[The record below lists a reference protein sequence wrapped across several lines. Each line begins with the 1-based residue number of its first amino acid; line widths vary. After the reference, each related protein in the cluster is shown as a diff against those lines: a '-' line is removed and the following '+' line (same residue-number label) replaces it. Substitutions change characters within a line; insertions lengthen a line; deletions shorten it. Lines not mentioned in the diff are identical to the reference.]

1 MGFNFRKSIK
11 LGKLFKL
18 NVSKSGASVSF
29 GGKGFRQS
37 IGTSG
42 NARTTFSLPGTGLSY
57 SKTINAK
64 KLLKMGSDRKI
75 FQKSDSGLSP
85 EIAVENHLADIALI
99 TSLHLDEDYPRGVDW
114 NEVIKEEEPFKK
126 GEDGPFTKEAKE
138 MLDANKPGFF
148 KKLFG
153 GGGTQVKALEK
164 EVEIAKKKDEELYA
178 SWKNNKVLAEKIL
191 HEDKNAYIEA
201 LEELKLSEEL
211 SAYIRKIDFSYADS
225 DSLNADIVLSIDDFI
240 PEEYKT
246 LTPTGKLS
254 VKAYTKTD
262 YYEITSQFVS
272 GIVLR
277 TARNLFNLL
286 PIEDVFINVREMEK
300 SKYGNQET
308 EELILSIF
316 IDKKTMDQMN
326 LQNLNPFEALNN
338 FRHEVNFVKT
348 KGFNK
353 IEKLEI

>member
-75 FQKSDSGLSP
+75 FQQSNTGLSP
-85 EIAVENHLADIALI
+85 EIEVQNHLADIALI
-99 TSLHLDEDYPRGVDW
+99 TTLHLEEDYPRGVDW
-114 NEVIKEEEPFKK
+114 NNVLKEEEPFKK

-138 MLDANKPGFF
+138 VLAANKPGFF

-153 GGGTQVKALEK
+153 GGTELKELEK
-164 EVEIAKKKDEELYA
+164 EVELAKKKDEELYA

-191 HEDKNAYIEA
+191 HEDKDAYIEA

-211 SAYIRKIDFSYADS
+211 GSYLRKVDFSYADS

-240 PEEYKT
+240 PEEYQT

-254 VKAYTKTD
+254 VKSYTKTD
-262 YYEITSQFVS
+262 YYEIANQFVA

-286 PIEDVFINVREMEK
+286 PIDDVFINVHEMEK
-300 SKYGNQET
+300 SKYSGQEI

-316 IDKKTMDQMN
+316 IDRKTLDKMN
-326 LQNLNPFEALNN
+326 MENINSFDALKN

-353 IEKLEI
+353 IDKLEM

>member
-18 NVSKSGASVSF
+18 NLSKSGASVSF

-64 KLLKMGSDRKI
+64 KLLKMGANRNV
-75 FQKSDSGLSP
+75 FQKSAGEISP
-85 EIAVENHLADIALI
+85 EIEVENHLADIALI
-99 TSLHLDEDYPRGVDW
+99 TTLHLDEDYPRDVDW
-114 NEVIKEEEPFKK
+114 NDVIKEEEPFKK
-126 GEDGPFTKEAKE
+126 GEDGPFSKEAKE
-138 MLDANKPGFF
+138 VLAANKPGFF

-153 GGGTQVKALEK
+153 KGAELRELEK
-164 EVEIAKKKDEELYA
+164 EVELAKKKDDELYA

-211 SAYIRKIDFSYADS
+211 GSYLRKVDFSYADS
-225 DSLNADIVLSIDDFI
+225 DSLHADIVLSIDDFI
-240 PEEYKT
+240 PEEYQT

-254 VKAYTKTD
+254 VKNYTKTD
-262 YYEITSQFVS
+262 YYEIASLFVS

-286 PIEDVFINVREMEK
+286 PIEDVFINVHEMEK
-300 SKYGNQET
+300 SKYGGQEL

-316 IDKKTMDQMN
+316 IDRKTLDHIKMEN
-326 LQNLNPFEALNN
+326 ANPFDLLNN
-338 FRHEVNFVKT
+338 FKHEVNFVKT

-353 IEKLEI
+353 IDKLEI

>member
-64 KLLKMGSDRKI
+64 KLLKMGGSKAV
-75 FQKSDSGLSP
+75 FQKSEGGISP
-85 EIAVENHLADIALI
+85 EIEVNNHLADIALI
-99 TSLHLDEDYPRGVDW
+99 TTLHLDEDYPRGVDW
-114 NEVIKEEEPFKK
+114 NEVLKEEEPFRQ

-138 MLDANKPGFF
+138 VLAASKPGFF

-153 GGGTQVKALEK
+153 GGTQLKELEK
-164 EVEIAKKKDEELYA
+164 EVLLARKKDEELLA
-178 SWKNNKVLAEKIL
+178 SWNNNKVLAEKIL

-240 PEEYKT
+240 PEEYKA

-254 VKAYTKTD
+254 VKSYSKTD
-262 YYEITSQFVS
+262 YYEITSRFVS

-286 PIEDVFINVREMEK
+286 PIEDVFINVVEMEK
-300 SKYGNQET
+300 SKYGGQEI

-316 IDKKTMDQMN
+316 IDRKTLDQMN
-326 LQNLNPFEALNN
+326 MENLNPFEALNN
-338 FRHEVNFVKT
+338 FRHEVSFVKT

-353 IEKLEI
+353 IDKLEI

>member
-11 LGKLFKL
+11 LAKLFKL

-57 SKTINAK
+57 SKTINAMK
-64 KLLKMGSDRKI
+64 ILKMGGNRTA
-75 FQKSDSGLSP
+75 FQNPAGSISP
-85 EIAVENHLADIALI
+85 EIEVENQLADIALI
-99 TSLHLDEDYPRGVDW
+99 TTLHLDEDYPKGVDW
-114 NEVIKEEEPFKK
+114 NEVINEKEPFKK
-126 GEDGPFTKEAKE
+126 GEDGPFSKETKEVLA
-138 MLDANKPGFF
+138 ANKPGFF

-153 GGGTQVKALEK
+153 GGTELKELEK
-164 EVEIAKKKDEELYA
+164 EVELAKKKDEELYA

-191 HEDKNAYIEA
+191 NEDKNAYIEA
-201 LEELKLSEEL
+201 LEELKLSEEIG
-211 SAYIRKIDFSYADS
+211 SYIRKIDFSYADS
-225 DSLNADIVLSIDDFI
+225 DSLNVDIVLSIDDFI

-254 VKAYTKTD
+254 VKSYTKTD
-262 YYEITSQFVS
+262 YYEIASRFVS

-286 PIEDVFINVREMEK
+286 PLEDVFINVHEMEK
-300 SKYGNQET
+300 SKYGGQEI
-308 EELILSIF
+308 EELILSIL
-316 IDKKTMDQMN
+316 IDRKTLDQVKMEN
-326 LQNLNPFEALNN
+326 SNPFDVLNN

-353 IEKLEI
+353 INELEI

>member
-18 NVSKSGASVSF
+18 NLSKSVASVSF

-64 KLLKMGSDRKI
+64 KLLKMGSNRTI
-75 FQKSDSGLSP
+75 FQKSAGGISP
-85 EIAVENHLADIALI
+85 EIEVENHLADIALI
-99 TSLHLDEDYPRGVDW
+99 TRLHLDEDYPRGVDW

-126 GEDGPFTKEAKE
+126 GEDGPFSKEAKE
-138 MLDANKPGFF
+138 VLEANKPGFF

-153 GGGTQVKALEK
+153 GVTQLKELEK
-164 EVEIAKKKDEELYA
+164 EVEFAKKKDEELYA

-201 LEELKLSEEL
+201 LEELKLSEEVGSYL
-211 SAYIRKIDFSYADS
+211 RKIDFSYADS

-254 VKAYTKTD
+254 VKNYTKTD
-262 YYEITSQFVS
+262 YYEIGSRFVS

-286 PIEDVFINVREMEK
+286 PIEDVFINVHEMEK
-300 SKYGNQET
+300 SKYGGQEI

-316 IDKKTMDQMN
+316 IDRKTLDQIKMEN
-326 LQNLNPFEALNN
+326 INPFDALNN
-338 FRHEVNFVKT
+338 FRYEVNFVKT

-353 IEKLEI
+353 IDKLEM

>member
-64 KLLKMGSDRKI
+64 KLLKMGGNRTP
-75 FQKSDSGLSP
+75 FQKPTGSISP
-85 EIAVENHLADIALI
+85 EMEVKNHLADIALI
-99 TSLHLDEDYPRGVDW
+99 TTLHLYEDYPRGVDW
-114 NEVIKEEEPFKK
+114 NEVLKEEEPFKK
-126 GEDGPFTKEAKE
+126 GEDGPFSKEAKAV
-138 MLDANKPGFF
+138 LAANKPGFF

-153 GGGTQVKALEK
+153 GGTELKELEK
-164 EVEIAKKKDEELYA
+164 EVDLAKKKDEDLYS

-191 HEDKNAYIEA
+191 NEDKNAYIEA

-211 SAYIRKIDFSYADS
+211 GSYLRKIDFSYADS
-225 DSLNADIVLSIDDFI
+225 DSLNVDIVLSIDDFI
-240 PEEYKT
+240 PEEYNT

-254 VKAYTKTD
+254 VKSYTKTD
-262 YYEITSQFVS
+262 YYEIASRFVS

-286 PIEDVFINVREMEK
+286 PLEDVFINVREMEK
-300 SKYGNQET
+300 SKYGGQEI

-316 IDKKTMDQMN
+316 IDRKTLDQIKMEN
-326 LQNLNPFEALNN
+326 INPYDALKN

-353 IEKLEI
+353 IDKLEI